1 MIRRLLPLLCLSAV
15 LLVACGGGNGGQTNT
30 ATPAPG
36 QTAVASQA
44 PGGTPAASGTP
55 APTPQDPFK
64 SLQAYRYTMQVNS
77 DTQQL
82 KIAGAFKAPDR
93 NQVDISLSD
102 QVVLSVLIVGDQAW
116 EKDPSTGQWTK
127 VDVASAQG
135 DIAGIL
141 PADFWGVLPL
151 DSLAS
156 AGKDLGGEDVNGVPA
171 HHYQI
176 ANVDQQM
183 LSDLAVL
190 FGGTEGEPPQAFS
203 MDLWRANDGGWPAK
217 ATIDVTFA
225 QGAPIA
231 TAHIDWIASDV
242 NSSSVSIEPPS

>member
-30 ATPAPG
+30 ATPG
-36 QTAVASQA
+36 
-44 PGGTPAASGTP
+44 PAN
-55 APTPQDPFK
+55 PFQG
-64 SLQAYRYTMQVNS
+64 LQAYRYTMQVAS
-77 DTQQL
+77 DSQQL

-93 NQVDISLSD
+93 NEVDISLSD

-116 EKDPSTGQWTK
+116 EKDPSSGEWIT

-141 PADFWGVLPL
+141 PADFWSVLPL

-156 AGKDLGGEDVNGVPA
+156 AGKDLGGEDVNGVPT

-217 ATIDVTFA
+217 STIDVTFA
-225 QGAPIA
+225 EGAPIA
-231 TAHIDWIASDV
+231 TAHIDWVTSDV